1 MISIYIY
8 ENLINGK
15 VYIGQT
21 IDLKRRDYLH
31 TYDGKNSMYIDRAIK
46 KYGRDNF
53 SLNIITS
60 SDSQEIAD
68 EDEKYWIARARELL
82 GKENVYN
89 ITDGGEHIMS
99 GRKHTQEA
107 KEKISKANKGRK
119 HSEESKINMSL
130 AQQNMSEE
138 TKEKI
143 SLSLIGNTRCIG
155 RVPWNKDK
163 SDCFS
168 EETRKQMSES
178 HKGQVSPRKGKN
190 NSEEHKN
197 KISKARK
204 GVPWSEA
211 RRLAQKKRVFNV

>member
-31 TYDGKNSMYIDRAIK
+31 IYDGKNSMHIDRSIN

-53 SLNIITS
+53 SLNVITS
-60 SDSQEIAD
+60 SDSQEAAD
-68 EDEKYWIARARELL
+68 EDEKYWITRARELL
-82 GKENVYN
+82 GRESVYN

-119 HSEESKINMSL
+119 HSEESIKNMSGKKH
-130 AQQNMSEE
+130 SEE
-138 TKEKI
+138 HKNKV
-143 SLSLIGNTRCIG
+143 SKSLIGNKRCVG

-163 SDCFS
+163 PNCFS
-168 EETRKQMSES
+168 EETRKKMSDS
-178 HKGQVSPRKGKN
+178 HKGQPSSRSGKT

-197 KISKARK
+197 KVSKARK

-211 RRLAQKKRVFNV
+211 RRLAQRKRITSGK